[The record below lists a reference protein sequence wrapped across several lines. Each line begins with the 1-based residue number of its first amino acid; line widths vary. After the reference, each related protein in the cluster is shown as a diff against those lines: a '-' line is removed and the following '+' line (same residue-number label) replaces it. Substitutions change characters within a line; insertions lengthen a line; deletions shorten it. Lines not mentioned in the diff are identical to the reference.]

1 MPSMHE
7 PGNREDRERLSRDV
21 RRAACGGVEM
31 GRHEGANILAGVGH
45 RDAIT
50 VLCDFAL
57 TAQRRDRLAEVLS
70 VGYE

>member
-1 MPSMHE
+1 
-7 PGNREDRERLSRDV
+7 
-21 RRAACGGVEM
+21 M
-31 GRHEGANILAGVGH
+31 GRQEGANILAGVGH
-45 RDAIT
+45 PDAIT